1 MVLGADQIILPFL
14 WRRYLNAARAGIATV
29 AIGWIAYRN
38 PTLSSSWPATTP
50 FVAILAISTASLRGR
65 WMDRLDPRNW
75 VAAAIDLLCYLLCLW
90 LLPPDAFWLVA
101 SAALYLVLSVSSLLE
116 WPFCI
121 GCALISVGAVGIAR
135 SPHAPRLF
143 PVLILLSV
151 LGTILAVQRHRLLNR
166 LSQLSLQSVLYR
178 QELIRAK
185 EDERERIAADFHDGP
200 LQSFISFQ
208 MRLEIVRRMLEKNFD
223 AGMNELRELRELS
236 DKQGREM
243 RTFVRSMRPVEVE
256 GAGLAAALRN
266 LTGTFQK
273 DSRIP
278 TVFEAAPDA
287 SHDDIEPS
295 MDLIQ
300 VTREALNNVQ
310 KHSNASRVLVQLA
323 RDSHELSLTVTD
335 DGTGF
340 PFAGV
345 YTLEELDRLG
355 LGPASIKRRVHLLRG
370 DLTVESQPGHGAT
383 IRVRVPL

>member
-121 GCALISVGAVGIAR
+121 GCALISVGAVGIAH